1 MIKMSS
7 PSSSVL
13 LPFTGGG
20 MTTVGLIMGGYPMR
34 VVIGAAVL
42 AIGVGAVL
50 VVKSKLVKK

>member
-1 MIKMSS
+1 MSS

-20 MTTVGLIMGGYPMR
+20 MTTVGLIMGVYPMR

>member
-1 MIKMSS
+1 MSS

-20 MTTVGLIMGGYPMR
+20 MTTVGLIMGGYPMG

-50 VVKSKLVKK
+50 IVKNKLIKK